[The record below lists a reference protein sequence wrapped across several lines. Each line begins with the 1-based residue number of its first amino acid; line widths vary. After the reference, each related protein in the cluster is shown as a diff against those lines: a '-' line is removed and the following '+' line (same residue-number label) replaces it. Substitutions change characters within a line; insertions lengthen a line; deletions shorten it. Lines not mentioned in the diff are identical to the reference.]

1 MKLKRIGLT
10 FLASVAIVS
19 SLASATVSAQ
29 DTVKIG
35 ANYELSGGAASYG
48 QAMANGLELIR
59 RGFLF
64 FYCLNFR

>member
-29 DTVKIG
+29 D
-35 ANYELSGGAASYG
+35 LS
-48 QAMANGLELIR
+48 LIHI
-59 RGFLF
+59 
-64 FYCLNFR
+64 